1 MNESIQLR
9 ALDLITGEYKKK
21 SYLEL
26 KAIEKNRTEFC
37 YQCEGLNFS
46 VEIHTNS
53 TLHNILRIMIS
64 VEPDCCAGNLHGC
77 ARYYGITA
85 DNTIIENNDMSF

>member
-9 ALDLITGEYKKK
+9 ALDLIAGEYKKK
-21 SYLEL
+21 SYLDL
-26 KAIEKNRTEFC
+26 KAIGESGIGFC
-37 YQCEGLNFS
+37 YQCEGLNFR

-64 VEPDCCAGNLHGC
+64 VEPDCCAGNLHGR

-85 DNTIIENNDMSF
+85 DNAIIENRDMAF

>member
-26 KAIEKNRTEFC
+26 KAIEKNGTEFC
-37 YQCEGLNFS
+37 YQCEGLNFR

-53 TLHNILRIMIS
+53 TLYNILRIMIS
-64 VEPDCCAGNLHGC
+64 VEPDCCAGNLHGR
-77 ARYYGITA
+77 ARYYGITS
-85 DNTIIENNDMSF
+85 DNTIIENNDMAF